1 MAFKATLLIVFI
13 LSFSNC
19 LKILAHEK
27 QTHLQPEEKETIT
40 VKFRKSDV
48 QDVNSCDPKDDQC

>member
-1 MAFKATLLIVFI
+1 MTFKATLLILLIF
-13 LSFSNC
+13 STSNC
-19 LKILAHEK
+19 LKIVAHEK

-40 VKFRKSDV
+40 VKFKKSDI